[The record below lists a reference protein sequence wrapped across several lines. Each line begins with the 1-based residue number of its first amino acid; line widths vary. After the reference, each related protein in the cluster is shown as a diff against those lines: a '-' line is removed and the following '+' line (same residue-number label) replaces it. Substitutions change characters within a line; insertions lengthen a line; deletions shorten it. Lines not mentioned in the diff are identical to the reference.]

1 MFFLFSNAK
10 RISQIPKGI
19 YSVEKDLVGR
29 QGLFLVTVDN
39 NDTVLYGC
47 IGTATIRAKNATLKK
62 ELDKLGFTQLVIF
75 QFLPYPFQ
83 SADAYCLCTS
93 TNQRH
98 ENMIVSLECIVVL
111 PYLLVQ
117 EL

>member
-1 MFFLFSNAK
+1 MN
-10 RISQIPKGI
+10 III
-19 YSVEKDLVGR
+19 YITYKKPPIKSAA
-29 QGLFLVTVDN
+29 FLVTVDN

-47 IGTATIRAKNATLKK
+47 IGTATIRAKKATLKK

-111 PYLLVQ
+111 PYLLAQ